1 MGETIDFDRNLSS
14 EHGEREGEAP
24 AALPVEGAT
33 RAPLMAETVIPIPYI
48 RGDAV
53 GADIWAASHEAFEE
67 AVRKAYRGAK
77 RVEWVELSAGEKALA
92 AEGVV
97 LPESTLSRIREE
109 KVALKGPLTTP
120 VGGGFRSINV
130 YLRQIFDLYA
140 CVRPVRY
147 FDGLPSPLKHPERV
161 DFVILRENTEDL
173 YRGIEWE
180 EGSEEAGSI
189 LAFLRERENV
199 SLPADT
205 GIGIKPMS
213 RGGTRR
219 FAKWAIEYAIRNSR
233 KAITVVHKGNI
244 MKYTEGAFRKWAY
257 EVAHEYGKWL
267 TFGHE
272 PAKIRFNDRIAD
284 NMFMQAILRPEE
296 YDILLCPNLNGD
308 YLSDACAALVGG
320 LGVAPGAN
328 IGDEVAIFEPTH
340 GSAPKYAGKD
350 MVNPTSFLLSGCML
364 LRHINLSEAAL
375 LIERS
380 LEETI
385 RAGLMTYDLARQM
398 ESVTPV
404 SCSRF
409 GHEVTERIA
418 QT

>member
-1 MGETIDFDRNLSS
+1 VADN
-14 EHGEREGEAP
+14 
-24 AALPVEGAT
+24 VE
-33 RAPLMAETVIPIPYI
+33 IPYI
-48 RGDAV
+48 QGDAV
-53 GADIWAASHEAFEE
+53 GADIWAASHEVFEE
-67 AVRKAYRGAK
+67 AVLKAYGGAK
-77 RVEWVELSAGEKALA
+77 RIEWIELVAGEKALA
-92 AEGVV
+92 TKGEL
-97 LPESTLSRIREE
+97 LPESTLNSIRER

-130 YLRQIFDLYA
+130 HLRQIFDLYV

-180 EGSEEAGSI
+180 AGSQE
-189 LAFLRERENV
+189 ARSMRTFLREQLNAA
-199 SLPADT
+199 LPDDT
-205 GIGIKPMS
+205 GIGIKPIS

-219 FAKWAIEYAIRNSR
+219 FTKWAIEYAIRNKR

-244 MKYTEGAFRKWAY
+244 MKYTEGAFRQWAY
-257 EVAHEYGKWL
+257 EVAQEYAEWL
-267 TFGHE
+267 TFDHE
-272 PAKIRFNDRIAD
+272 KGKIRFNDRIAD
-284 NMFMQAILRPEE
+284 NMFMQTILRPEE
-296 YDILLCPNLNGD
+296 YDTLLCPNLNGD
-308 YLSDACAALVGG
+308 YLSDACAALIGG

-328 IGDEVAIFEPTH
+328 IGDEIAIFEPTH
-340 GSAPKYAGKD
+340 GSAPKYEGKD

-380 LEETI
+380 LETTI
-385 RAGLMTYDLARQM
+385 KAGFMTYDLARQT
-398 ESVTPV
+398 ETVKPV

-409 GHEVTERIA
+409 GREVTERIA